1 MLLSSLLQRAGSR
14 KRKSSDWEEE
24 EGEGGVGGALR
35 SVTSSMKYPAVA
47 METHKPVT
55 KVTKKACKRSSG
67 SPVAMAMKDKL
78 DGVWREQLNER

>member
-1 MLLSSLLQRAGSR
+1 MLLSSLLQQAGSR

-24 EGEGGVGGALR
+24 GVGGALR
-35 SVTSSMKYPAVA
+35 SVTSSVKYPAVA